1 MKRDQ
6 NYNQLALISLGLTL
20 MAALYYL
27 LIFVFPQLPI
37 NPLPPVSLAALPADA
52 VASSATPTPIDQIS
66 RPPTWTPTP
75 PATPTS
81 PRATWTPTSQSP
93 TRTRVPT
100 PTATLNPLIPTRS
113 SFKFTANTPFFT
125 SDPYGAACGNW
136 GGVGGQVFNIDG
148 SPLNGVSVVGWGG
161 PVAEQEKKVSAS
173 GIDSHLN
180 HVYGNGAYELY
191 IGAPGDFDFFVTLY
205 ENGQPVAPII
215 KLRMTNDCAHDLVL
229 INFQRNH

>member
-6 NYNQLALISLGLTL
+6 TYNQLALISLILTVV
-20 MAALYYL
+20 AVAYYL
-27 LIFVFPQLPI
+27 LIFIFPQLPI
-37 NPLPPVSLAALPADA
+37 NPLPPISLAALPANA
-52 VASSATPTPIDQIS
+52 LAPVATPTATF
-66 RPPTWTPTP
+66 PPTWTATP
-75 PATPTS
+75 PATPTL

-113 SFKFTANTPFFT
+113 AFKFTANTPFFT
-125 SDPYGAACGNW
+125 TDLYGAGCGNW

-161 PVAEQEKKVSAS
+161 PVAEQEKKVSTS
-173 GIDSHLN
+173 GQESHLN

-191 IGAPGDFDFFVTLY
+191 IGAPGDFDFFVTVY